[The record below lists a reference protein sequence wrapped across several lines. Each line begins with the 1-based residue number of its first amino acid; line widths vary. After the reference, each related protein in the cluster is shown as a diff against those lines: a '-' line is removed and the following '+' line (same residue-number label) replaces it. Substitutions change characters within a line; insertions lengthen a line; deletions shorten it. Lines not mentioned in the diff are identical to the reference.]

1 MNIIKTN
8 FNYIASKLLP
18 RDISK
23 IDRIILH
30 HAAIKFCIAEDI
42 HKWHLDKGWA
52 GAGYNFLVRKD
63 GSIYE
68 LRDLKYVPAHAT
80 GFNTCSIGV
89 CFEGDFEKEEMGQV
103 QINAG
108 KELVAY
114 LKEKYNISLVQKHN
128 DVNNTSCPGS
138 NFPFNEI
145 ANGQATDI
153 KIEQPTQTP
162 QDQNTDIFK
171 DGKIN
176 CIYDIQEWLNNK
188 YGANLEL
195 DNIYGPKT
203 KSALIKALQH
213 ELNIQY
219 NKGLAEDGIFG
230 NNTYNACITVKQG
243 AKGNITVLIQMALFI
258 KEYKLDV
265 DGIFG
270 ADTNLKVRDF
280 QNKNGL
286 TVDGI
291 VGKNT
296 FKALFA

>member
-8 FNYIASKLLP
+8 LSFNNNYTTRSLNSIN
-18 RDISK
+18 
-23 IDRIILH
+23 RIILH
-30 HAAIKFCIAEDI
+30 HADAVNFSVEDV
-42 HKWHLDKGWA
+42 HNCHLQKGYA
-52 GAGYNFLVRKD
+52 GIGYNFYVRKD

-68 LRDLKYVPAHAT
+68 GRPINWVPAHALN
-80 GFNTCSIGV
+80 FNTCSIGV
-89 CFEGDFEKEEMGQV
+89 CFEGDFEEEVMSEV
-103 QINAG
+103 QKQAG

-114 LKEKYNISLVQKHN
+114 LKQKYNISLVQRHK
-128 DVNNTSCPGS
+128 DVNKTSCPGS
-138 NFPFNEI
+138 NFPFKEI
-145 ANGQATDI
+145 INGQVSNI
-153 KIEQPTQTP
+153 KVEQPIQTP
-162 QDQNTDIFK
+162 QDQNTDILK

-176 CIYDIQEWLNNK
+176 CIYDIQEYLNNK
-188 YGANLEL
+188 YGANLVL
-195 DNIYGPKT
+195 DNIYGQKT

-243 AKGNITVLIQMALFI
+243 AEGNITRLIQTALFV
-258 KEYKLDV
+258 KGYKLDV

-270 ADTNLKVRDF
+270 EDTNNKIRDF

-286 TVDGI
+286 VVDGI

-296 FKALFA
+296 FRVLFV

>member
-1 MNIIKTN
+1 
-8 FNYIASKLLP
+8 
-18 RDISK
+18 
-23 IDRIILH
+23 
-30 HAAIKFCIAEDI
+30 
-42 HKWHLDKGWA
+42 
-52 GAGYNFLVRKD
+52 
-63 GSIYE
+63 
-68 LRDLKYVPAHAT
+68 
-80 GFNTCSIGV
+80 
-89 CFEGDFEKEEMGQV
+89 
-103 QINAG
+103 
-108 KELVAY
+108 
-114 LKEKYNISLVQKHN
+114 VQKHK
-128 DVNNTSCPGS
+128 DVNNTSCPGV
-138 NFPFNEI
+138 NFPFEEI
-145 ANGQATDI
+145 VNGQATNI
-153 KIEQPTQTP
+153 KI
-162 QDQNTDIFK
+162 DVFK
-171 DGKIN
+171 NGKIN
-176 CIYDIQEWLNNK
+176 CIYDIQEHLNK
-188 YGANLEL
+188 QYGANLDL

-203 KSALIKALQH
+203 KKALIKALQH